1 MIGFFIFTKNKKM
14 IDGRKLANIKIG
26 MFVEIILKQHQISGE
41 ITQGVVLK
49 ILTKSVNHPHGI
61 KVQLQSGLIGRVK
74 NIIE

>member
-1 MIGFFIFTKNKKM
+1 M
-14 IDGRKLANIKIG
+14 DGRKRTNVNIG

-41 ITQGVVLK
+41 LTQGVVSK

-74 NIIE
+74 NVIE

>member
-1 MIGFFIFTKNKKM
+1 M
-14 IDGRKLANIKIG
+14 IDGRKRTNIKIG

-41 ITQGVVLK
+41 VTQGVVSK
-49 ILTKSVNHPHGI
+49 ILTNSVNHPHGI

>member
-1 MIGFFIFTKNKKM
+1 M
-14 IDGRKLANIKIG
+14 IDGRKRANIKIG

-41 ITQGVVLK
+41 VTQGVVSK
-49 ILTKSVNHPHGI
+49 ILTNSVNHPHGI

>member
-1 MIGFFIFTKNKKM
+1 
-14 IDGRKLANIKIG
+14 

-41 ITQGVVLK
+41 VTQGVVSK
-49 ILTKSVNHPHGI
+49 ILTNSVNHPHGI